1 MTRLCQPRS
10 MGRIKAQKP
19 KKEKAPAAAPRPTQ
33 GMAGLPSGI
42 DPRIINMTPE
52 EVEAFLERVRALLPP
67 ADAAIAI
74 GMAATIGAVAI
85 ELKAKRISIA
95 RLSALMFGSP
105 TEKTSK
111 VTGTSTPKPR
121 TPKEQS
127 PGHGKTAATAIPG
140 AEQVQ
145 VPHESVKAG
154 DECTECPNGRMY
166 PMAEPAVMVR
176 FTGLSPLRAVVA
188 ELERLRCNACGHIV
202 RAKAPEGFTAERYD
216 ETVPATVALM
226 KYGAGLPFYRM
237 ARLTRNLG
245 LPLAASTQ
253 WDLIRKVA
261 PRLDPVVEELIRWAA
276 RAEVIHNDDTTMKLL
291 DRPDL
296 KLNPKERKGIYT
308 SGLLAR
314 IRVKGQPRAV
324 ALFRTGNRHA
334 GENLEELLKQRGED
348 LGPPIQ
354 MCDALAANTKGDFQT
369 ILGHCLAHAR
379 RRFVE
384 VVEDFPDET
393 RHLLEVLGEVYRVDR
408 ECQELPAAERLAR
421 HQAESGPRM
430 AELHTWLSAQIRER
444 KVEPNSG
451 LGRAIEYTLKHWEP
465 LTLFLREP
473 GAPLD
478 NNAVERALKRA
489 VLHRKNSLFYRTR
502 AGAAVGDAFMSVI
515 HTCELNDVNPFDY
528 LVAVFKHPVQV
539 EDSPEDWMPWNYT
552 AALAEL
558 EG

>member
-1 MTRLCQPRS
+1 MARVLSTRA
-10 MGRIKAQKP
+10 GR
-19 KKEKAPAAAPRPTQ
+19 TQ
-33 GMAGLPSGI
+33 
-42 DPRIINMTPE
+42 
-52 EVEAFLERVRALLPP
+52 
-67 ADAAIAI
+67 
-74 GMAATIGAVAI
+74 
-85 ELKAKRISIA
+85 RISIA
-95 RLSALMFGSP
+95 RLSALMFGAA
-105 TEKTSK
+105 TEKASK
-111 VTGTSTPKPR
+111 VTGNSAKKARP
-121 TPKEQS
+121 PKEKG
-127 PGHGKTAATAIPG
+127 PGHGKTAALAIPG

-154 DECTECPNGRMY
+154 DECSECPNGRMY

-202 RAKAPEGFTAERYD
+202 RAKAPEGFTAERFD
-216 ETVPATVALM
+216 ESVPATVALM

-261 PRLDPVVEELIRWAA
+261 PRLDPVVEELIRWSAQ
-276 RAEVIHNDDTTMKLL
+276 AEVIHNDDTTMKLL

-296 KLNPKERKGIYT
+296 RLNPKERKGIYT

-314 IRVKGQPRAV
+314 IRVEGQPRAV

-334 GENLEELLKQRGED
+334 GENLADLLKQRGAG

-384 VVEDFPDET
+384 VVEDFPSECQ
-393 RHLLEVLGEVYRVDR
+393 HLLEVLGEVYRVDR
-408 ECQELPAAERLAR
+408 ECLELQGAERLAR

-430 AELHTWLSAQIRER
+430 TELHGWLSAQIRER

-451 LGRAIEYTLKHWEP
+451 LGRAIEYMLKHWEP
-465 LTLFLREP
+465 LTLFLREAR
-473 GAPLD
+473 APLD
-478 NNAVERALKRA
+478 NNVCERALKRA

-502 AGAAVGDAFMSVI
+502 AGAEVGDAFMSVI

-528 LVAVFKHPVQV
+528 LVAVLKHPVQV
-539 EDSPEDWMPWNYT
+539 EDSPEGWMPWNYRT
-552 AALAEL
+552 ALAEL

>member
-1 MTRLCQPRS
+1 MAQMCQPRG

-19 KKEKAPAAAPRPTQ
+19 KKEKAPTATSSSTQ

-52 EVEAFLERVRALLPP
+52 EVEAFIERVRGLLPA

-95 RLSALMFGSP
+95 RLSALMFGAP

-111 VTGTSTPKPR
+111 VIGASAKPSKL
-121 TPKEQS
+121 PKEKAA
-127 PGHGKTAATAIPG
+127 GHGKTPALAIPG
-140 AEQVQ
+140 AEQIQ
-145 VPHESVKAG
+145 VPHESVKTG

-202 RAKAPEGFTAERYD
+202 RAKTPVGFTAERYD
-216 ETVPATVALM
+216 ESVPATVALM

-261 PRLDPVVEELIRWAA
+261 PRLDPVMEEMERLAA
-276 RAEVIHNDDTTMKLL
+276 QAEVIHNDDTTMKLL

-314 IRVKGQPRAV
+314 IRVEGHPRAV

-334 GENLEELLKQRGED
+334 GENLADLLKQRGDD

-384 VVEDFPDET
+384 VVEDFPTECQ
-393 RHLLEVLGEVYRVDR
+393 HLLEVLGEVYRVDR
-408 ECQELPAAERLAR
+408 ECQDLLAAERLAR
-421 HQAESGPRM
+421 HQVMSGPRM
-430 AELHTWLSAQIRER
+430 EELHLWLSAQIRER

-451 LGRAIEYTLKHWEP
+451 LGRAIEYMLKHWEP

-473 GAPLD
+473 DAPLD
-478 NNAVERALKRA
+478 NNLCERALKRA

-502 AGAAVGDAFMSVI
+502 AGAEVGDAFMSVI
-515 HTCELNDVNPFDY
+515 HTCELNDVNPFNY
-528 LVAVFKHPVQV
+528 LVAVLKHPVQA
-539 EDSPEDWMPWNYT
+539 EDSPEDWMPWNYR

>member
-1 MTRLCQPRS
+1 MARMCQPRS
-10 MGRIKAQKP
+10 MGRIKAQQP
-19 KKEKAPAAAPRPTQ
+19 RKEKAPAAAPS
-33 GMAGLPSGI
+33 MVGLPSGI

-52 EVEAFLERVRALLPP
+52 QVEAFIQVARASMDPEN
-67 ADAAIAI
+67 AMIAI
-74 GMAATIGAVAI
+74 GMAATLSCVVA

-95 RLSALMFGSP
+95 RLSALLFGTA

-111 VTGTSTPKPR
+111 VTGASATKARP
-121 TPKEQS
+121 PKEKA
-127 PGHGKTAATAIPG
+127 PGHGKTGALAIPG
-140 AEQVQ
+140 AEQIQ

-166 PMAEPAVMVR
+166 PMAEPAVLVR
-176 FTGLSPLRAVVA
+176 LPGSAPLRAVVA

-216 ETVPATVALM
+216 ETVSATVALM

-261 PRLDPVVEELIRWAA
+261 PRLDPVLDELIRHAA
-276 RAEVIHNDDTTMKLL
+276 QAEVIHNDDTTMKLL

-314 IRVKGQPRAV
+314 IRVEGQPRAV

-334 GENLEELLKQRGED
+334 GENLANLLKQRGAD

-384 VVEDFPDET
+384 VVEDFPDEC

-430 AELHTWLSAQIRER
+430 AELHIWLTAQIRER

-451 LGRAIEYTLKHWEP
+451 LGRAIDYMLKHWEP

-478 NNAVERALKRA
+478 NNACERALKRA

-502 AGAAVGDAFMSVI
+502 AGAEVGDAFMSVI
-515 HTCELNDVNPFDY
+515 HTCELNDVNHFGY
-528 LVAVFKHPVQV
+528 LVAVLKHPVQV
-539 EDSPEDWMPWNYT
+539 EDSPEDWTPWNYT

-558 EG
+558 ED

>member
-1 MTRLCQPRS
+1 MARMCQPRS
-10 MGRIKAQKP
+10 MGRIKAQQP
-19 KKEKAPAAAPRPTQ
+19 RKEKAPAAAPS
-33 GMAGLPSGI
+33 MVGLPSGI

-52 EVEAFLERVRALLPP
+52 QVEAFIQVARASMDPEN
-67 ADAAIAI
+67 AMIAI
-74 GMAATIGAVAI
+74 GMAATLSCVVA

-95 RLSALMFGSP
+95 RLSALLFGTA

-111 VTGTSTPKPR
+111 VTGASATKARP
-121 TPKEQS
+121 PKEKA
-127 PGHGKTAATAIPG
+127 PGHGKTGALAIPG
-140 AEQVQ
+140 AEQIQ

-216 ETVPATVALM
+216 ETVSATVALM

-261 PRLDPVVEELIRWAA
+261 PRLDPVLDELIRHAA
-276 RAEVIHNDDTTMKLL
+276 QAEVIHNDDTTMKLL

-314 IRVKGQPRAV
+314 IRVEGQPRAV

-334 GENLEELLKQRGED
+334 GENLANLLKQRGAD

-384 VVEDFPDET
+384 VVEDFPDEC

-430 AELHTWLSAQIRER
+430 AELHIWLTAQIRER

-451 LGRAIEYTLKHWEP
+451 LGRAIDYMLKHWEP

-478 NNAVERALKRA
+478 NNACERALKRA

-502 AGAAVGDAFMSVI
+502 AGAEVGDAFMSVI
-515 HTCELNDVNPFDY
+515 HTCELNDVNPFGY
-528 LVAVFKHPVQV
+528 LVAVLKHPVQV
-539 EDSPEDWMPWNYT
+539 EDSPEDWTPWNYT

-558 EG
+558 ED